1 VSAAL
6 IASDGSV
13 LELNIGRWLDHR
25 PAPEEVDVLQGV
37 ASPVLDV
44 GCGPGRHVLALAQR
58 GKVALG
64 IDIAPHA
71 IAIAKERGAP
81 VLERSVFE
89 HIPAAGR
96 WRTGLLL
103 DGNIGIGGDPAV
115 LLSRIRELLAWSGTV
130 VVEVEGPGV
139 GVVPVTARIASGD
152 ELSPPFPW
160 CRVGTDGIAEIADA
174 AGYACLLTSQKAGRW
189 FSTLA

>member
-1 VSAAL
+1 
-6 IASDGSV
+6 
-13 LELNIGRWLDHR
+13 
-25 PAPEEVDVLQGV
+25 
-37 ASPVLDV
+37 
-44 GCGPGRHVLALAQR
+44 
-58 GKVALG
+58 
-64 IDIAPHA
+64 
-71 IAIAKERGAP
+71 

-115 LLSRIRELLAWSGTV
+115 LLSRIRELLARSGTV

-174 AGYACLLTSQKAGRW
+174 AGYACLRTSQKAGRW